1 MSLHPLTEV
10 LRLADIEQLFGLRVE
25 DSVQRRVLT
34 ACYSYLLRATLSG
47 TIRGNVSRATVPENH
62 PGV

>member
-25 DSVQRRVLT
+25 DSVQRRVP